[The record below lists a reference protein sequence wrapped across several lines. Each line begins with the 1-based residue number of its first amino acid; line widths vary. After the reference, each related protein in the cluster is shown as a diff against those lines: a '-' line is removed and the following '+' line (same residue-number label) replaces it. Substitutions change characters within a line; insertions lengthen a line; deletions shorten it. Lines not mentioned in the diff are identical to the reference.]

1 MFDAFKE
8 WSILS
13 FDLNLLQVV
22 KLDAADT
29 HRDLWIDMLRTIE
42 NVCFN
47 REICIAVETTTQV
60 SDDKI
65 DVTFA

>member
-47 REICIAVETTTQV
+47 REICIAVETNTQV
-60 SDDKI
+60 NVEFTDATI
-65 DVTFA
+65 A

>member
-29 HRDLWIDMLRTIE
+29 HRDLWIDMLMTIE

-47 REICIAVETTTQV
+47 REICIAVETSPKV
-60 SDDKI
+60 DCELI
-65 DVTFA
+65 DATNA

>member
-42 NVCFN
+42 NDCFN
-47 REICIAVETTTQV
+47 REICIAVETTAQV
-60 SDDKI
+60 IVEKI

>member
-22 KLDAADT
+22 KLDAADA
-29 HRDLWIDMLRTIE
+29 HRDLWIDMLRTVE

-47 REICIAVETTTQV
+47 REICIAVETTIQV

-65 DVTFA
+65 DFTFA